1 MSKRP
6 PIPAKMKHQIMYESA
21 FSCAVCGEKGDQIHH
36 IDKNNANN
44 TTDNLILLCQSHH
57 DEAHTTR
64 ELSLN
69 LSPDRLKKFR
79 ASWIETVRDNRF
91 VAASKSGQC
100 ATVGE
105 FLSVGVAWGY
115 INHSRL
121 LQTAPKALLDEVDQS
136 LFSRLKRGGIVD
148 ERGILIQPNGLTPSG
163 TYLRNTV
170 YDWYPHTESI
180 ALHILYSELVDRFVE
195 LGEPIH
201 LDESTWNRTFIKEMI
216 RPGRL
221 IFLNRAQYFKKIH
234 EDVENAEVAV
244 QTFKR
249 KIKVKYQI
257 NTRNMYGTTSITC
270 SFSGH
275 QTCASVLQ
283 VKSIEDQGAD
293 RILHCT
299 PIALGVGF
307 HSKTAKLLS
316 DPANHRINYD
326 DAPKTDQSIR
336 PALDW
341 HVLGRK

>member
-1 MSKRP
+1 
-6 PIPAKMKHQIMYESA
+6 
-21 FSCAVCGEKGDQIHH
+21 
-36 IDKNNANN
+36 
-44 TTDNLILLCQSHH
+44 
-57 DEAHTTR
+57 
-64 ELSLN
+64 
-69 LSPDRLKKFR
+69 
-79 ASWIETVRDNRF
+79 
-91 VAASKSGQC
+91 
-100 ATVGE
+100 
-105 FLSVGVAWGY
+105 
-115 INHSRL
+115 
-121 LQTAPKALLDEVDQS
+121 
-136 LFSRLKRGGIVD
+136 VD